1 MSKVKTMED
10 FKREFNVHGKL
21 SKDVRRIAIRIWIS
35 NRINLSKWDTWHRL
49 VLRSHLFSRE

>member
-1 MSKVKTMED
+1 MED

-21 SKDVRRIAIRIWIS
+21 SRDVRRIAIRIWIS

-49 VLRSHLFSRE
+49 